1 MIELQR
7 GQSLLNE
14 TYKPQRE
21 RRCNLIKCLGFHDIW
36 FIYIFLCFTSLLVK
50 RISHLGA
57 CIPNCSVA
65 SDSCHAMDCSPSGS
79 SVHGLSQARILYWD
93 AMPSSRGSSQLRDQ
107 TRISGVS
114 CIGRCILYQWAM
126 WEAECLHYSPNGST
140 SDLPLVNEHSSILQ
154 LSQVYLF
161 LWILRLVN
169 MRLWII
175 IPF

>member
-36 FIYIFLCFTSLLVK
+36 FIYISLCFTSLLVK

-79 SVHGLSQARILYWD
+79 SVHGLSQARILEWV
-93 AMPSSRGSSQLRDQ
+93 AVFPSRRFSQPRDR
-107 TRISGVS
+107 T
-114 CIGRCILYQWAM
+114 CIDRQILYHWAM
-126 WEAECLHYSPNGST
+126 WEAPKICEF
-140 SDLPLVNEHSSILQ
+140 DLFPKLLCSANNH
-154 LSQVYLF
+154 LSLF
-161 LWILRLVN
+161 SLPEGPHFTVVL
-169 MRLWII
+169 
-175 IPF
+175 